1 MIVAVIGLGTF
12 GAKTAIRLAEKGA
25 EVIAIDRNE
34 DLVENMKDRV
44 THSVTLDVTD
54 EKSLRSVNISDV
66 DTAVVAIGDSI
77 EQSIMAVTMLRKL
90 GVGRVIA
97 RATSVL
103 HEHVLH
109 EIGASEIVKVEEEM
123 GEIIAS
129 KIIAPHVLQRYNFA
143 AGYSIVEIKLGK
155 NYEGKTLVES
165 KIRQN
170 YSLNIVALQKRVPYI
185 NDEGKAAYKI
195 EINDCPMPMDVI
207 ESDDIVVLVG
217 NDKNFNRLFADLDQG
232 RGIKG

>member
-12 GAKTAIRLAEKGA
+12 GAKTAGRLFDKGA
-25 EVIAIDRNE
+25 EVIAIDK
-34 DLVENMKDRV
+34 DATLVEKIKDRV
-44 THSVTLDVTD
+44 THAVALDITN
-54 EKSLRSVNISDV
+54 ERSLRSVNISDV
-66 DTAVVAIGDSI
+66 DVAVVAIGDNI
-77 EQSIMAVTMLRKL
+77 EMSIMAVATLRKL

-97 RATSVL
+97 RATSVM
-103 HEHVLH
+103 HEHILE
-109 EIGASEIVKVEEEM
+109 EIGASEIIKVEEEM

-143 AGYSIVEIKLGK
+143 AGYSIVEMKLGK
-155 NYEGKTLVES
+155 KFESKTLVES

-185 NDEGKAAYKI
+185 TEDGKSAYRV

-207 ESDDIVVLVG
+207 EADDVVVLVG
-217 NDKNFNRLFADLDQG
+217 SENNLNKLFADLVEA
-232 RGIKG
+232 

>member
-12 GAKTAIRLAEKGA
+12 GAKTAVRLHEKGA
-25 EVIAIDRNE
+25 DVIAIDREE
-34 DLVENMKDRV
+34 DLVDRIKDRV
-44 THSVTLDVTD
+44 THAVALDVTD
-54 EKSLRSVNISDV
+54 ERSLRSVNISDV
-66 DTAVVAIGDSI
+66 DVAIVAIGDKI
-77 EQSIMAVTMLRKL
+77 EQSILAVTMLRKL

-155 NYEGKTLVES
+155 RFEGKTLVES
-165 KIRQN
+165 KIRQSYN
-170 YSLNIVALQKRVPYI
+170 LNIVALQKRVPYI
-185 NDEGKAAYKI
+185 TEEGKSAYRVD
-195 EINDCPMPMDVI
+195 INDSPMPMDVI
-207 ESDDIVVLVG
+207 EADDIVVLVG
-217 NDKNFNRLFADLDQG
+217 SEKNFNKLFADMAEG
-232 RGIKG
+232 

>member
-12 GAKTAIRLAEKGA
+12 GAKTAIRLYEKGA
-25 EVIAIDRNE
+25 EVIAIDRAE
-34 DLVENMKDRV
+34 ELVDRIKDRV
-44 THSVTLDVTD
+44 THAVALDVTD
-54 EKSLRSVNISDV
+54 ERSLRSVNISDV
-66 DTAVVAIGDSI
+66 DTAVVAIGDHIEMSI
-77 EQSIMAVTMLRKL
+77 LAVTMLRKL

-103 HEHVLH
+103 HEHVLQ
-109 EIGASEIVKVEEEM
+109 EIGASEIIKVEEEM

-129 KIIAPHVLQRYNFA
+129 KIVAPHVLQRYNFA
-143 AGYSIVEIKLGK
+143 AGYSIVELKLGK
-155 NYEGKTLVES
+155 KFEGKTLVES

-185 NDEGKAAYKI
+185 DEDGKAAYKV

-207 ESDDIVVLVG
+207 EPDDIVVLVG
-217 NDKNFNRLFADLDQG
+217 SEKNFNKLFADLG
-232 RGIKG
+232 EG